1 MSFAS
6 KMPDKS
12 PPEPPTGLILS
23 RRIQNFPPD
32 GLYSSMS
39 RNSCLTRSFS
49 FLMINSS
56 MGECSMSVVAL
67 KNEHRSWSGNII
79 FSDGEGCIIDHIGQ
93 TLQAVLEVLLWDTME
108 ASFK

>member
-1 MSFAS
+1 
-6 KMPDKS
+6 MPDKS

-56 MGECSMSVVAL
+56 MGECSMSVEAL
-67 KNEHRSWSGNII
+67 KNEHRSWSVNII
-79 FSDGEGCIIDHIGQ
+79 FSDDEVSIIDQIGE
-93 TLQAVLEVLLWDTME
+93 TIETVLEVLLCAMMK